1 MSAVDFGDFEK
12 SLFSFQPNA
21 DRARFVDAR
30 VRAGL
35 ADSLTATLQALAGNS
50 SPLGEDLVARVRAS
64 SVAPVIFGA
73 YTELVEAIFFDDIE
87 TASKIANELCAA
99 DFGRVG
105 DLRIVT
111 LHDSDLG
118 EGQAARYRRLLD
130 DDPEVGIELQALTPA
145 VFKSASERVSEAVA
159 LLDAGVPDIA
169 GELRT
174 LVHEIIVV
182 DKPGD
187 WTFGASS
194 FQLWGALFLKLKPR
208 ASRVEIAESLAHE
221 CAHALLF
228 GFGMG
233 KPLVENEPEELY
245 PSPLR
250 SDRRPMDGVVH
261 ATYVI
266 ARMHYT
272 MWRLL
277 ESGLLTE
284 EEAGEAREAKERNAR
299 GYADGAAV
307 IEGKAKWTP
316 AGKAALISAR
326 AYMAGSQ

>member
-1 MSAVDFGDFEK
+1 
-12 SLFSFQPNA
+12 
-21 DRARFVDAR
+21 
-30 VRAGL
+30 
-35 ADSLTATLQALAGNS
+35 
-50 SPLGEDLVARVRAS
+50 
-64 SVAPVIFGA
+64 
-73 YTELVEAIFFDDIE
+73 
-87 TASKIANELCAA
+87 
-99 DFGRVG
+99 
-105 DLRIVT
+105 
-111 LHDSDLG
+111 
-118 EGQAARYRRLLD
+118 LD